1 MKEKNKIKNNIL
13 YLWVI
18 IIVKKAGINPA
29 FSFFIFEPIIIH
41 PNHTIEIECF
51 Q

>member
-1 MKEKNKIKNNIL
+1 MKEKHKNNIL

-29 FSFFIFEPIIIH
+29 FLFLNLLSLILI
-41 PNHTIEIECF
+41 T
-51 Q
+51 QMK